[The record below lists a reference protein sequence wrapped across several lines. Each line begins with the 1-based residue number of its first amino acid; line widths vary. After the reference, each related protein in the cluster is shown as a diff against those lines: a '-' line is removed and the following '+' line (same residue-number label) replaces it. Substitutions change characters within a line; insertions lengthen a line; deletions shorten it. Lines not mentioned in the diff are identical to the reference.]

1 MPYAFILSE
10 GSRDFSHNNYSAY
23 PDYVACRI
31 LGTEGLCRLIHRI
44 SYTLPKII
52 RVVTVDTET
61 DGSETSGVQAS
72 ISYFPNNLDENRD
85 ISYC

>member
-23 PDYVACRI
+23 PDYMACRI
-31 LGTEGLCRLIHRI
+31 LCTEGLCRLLHRI

-52 RVVTVDTET
+52 QVVIVDTET
-61 DGSETSGVQAS
+61 DGPETSGAQVS
-72 ISYFPNNLDENRD
+72 ISYFDNNLDEKSGITN
-85 ISYC
+85 C